1 MRTLPR
7 LDADAFDDLAGARA
21 QQATMPGPEQR
32 RVIAV
37 DGKTLRGSAS
47 GGAPGDHLLAALD
60 HAHGAV
66 PGQVEVGAK
75 TNEIAVTVKVKGLPK
90 AAVAAEPLVKAGP

>member
-1 MRTLPR
+1 MPSESAFRRTLRR

-21 QQATMPGPEQR
+21 QHATMPGPKQR

-66 PGQVEVGAK
+66 PGQVEVRSEDKRGAPRG
-75 TNEIAVTVKVKGLPK
+75 ALSYP
-90 AAVAAEPLVKAGP
+90 